1 MVAAMTFS
9 GGALSVVV
17 DHVAGVGSGRPAR
30 LCWARWARAEAV
42 LAGFGNP
49 AAVAAGCRAARGADQ
64 DVLVSALLAVA
75 AGDEWAQLTIL
86 AGLAD
91 RLGWVVSGWAR
102 GGMPAAVLADAE
114 AELVGACWAA
124 IASLAGGPPPGRPG
138 LVLVDRAWETVR
150 TGRRR
155 QRRLEDRLVSWP
167 VAVAAAAAA
176 VGPRPALEVLAGV
189 ITDAVSTGRL
199 SVPAARAVYLT
210 RVAGLPT
217 AEAADLLGCGP
228 GVLRAVRS
236 RAERRLAA

>member
-17 DHVAGVGSGRPAR
+17 DHVAGVGSGRDAR
-30 LCWARWARAEAV
+30 ACSARWAHTQPV
-42 LAGFGNP
+42 LAGLGSP
-49 AAVAAGCRAARGADQ
+49 AAAAGACRAARGADQ

-91 RLGWVVSGWAR
+91 RLASVVSGWAR

-124 IASLAGGPPPGRPG
+124 IADFAGGPPPGRPG
-138 LVLVDRAWETVR
+138 LVLVDRARETVR
-150 TGRRR
+150 AGRRR
-155 QRRLEDRLVSWP
+155 QRRLEDRLVPWP
-167 VAVAAAAAA
+167 VADPAAAA
-176 VGPRPALEVLAGV
+176 GPGPALEVLAGA
-189 ITDAVSTGRL
+189 ITDAVAAGRL

-217 AEAADLLGCGP
+217 AEAAELLGCGS

>member
-1 MVAAMTFS
+1 MVAAMTCS

-17 DHVAGVGSGRPAR
+17 DHVAGVGSGRAAR
-30 LCWARWARAEAV
+30 ACSARWAHTQPV
-42 LAGFGNP
+42 LAGHGSP
-49 AAVAAGCRAARGADQ
+49 AAVAGACRAARGADQ

-102 GGMPAAVLADAE
+102 GAMPAAVLADAE
-114 AELVGACWAA
+114 AELVGACWSA
-124 IASLAGGPPPGRPG
+124 IATFAGGPPPGRPG

-150 TGRRR
+150 AGRRR

-167 VAVAAAAAA
+167 VEVPAA
-176 VGPRPALEVLAGV
+176 GPRPALEVLATA
-189 ITDAVSTGRL
+189 ITDAVGTGRL
-199 SVPAARAVYLT
+199 SVEAARAVYLT

-217 AEAADLLGCGP
+217 AEAADLVGCGP

>member
-1 MVAAMTFS
+1 MVAAMTCS

-17 DHVAGVGSGRPAR
+17 DHVAGVGSGRAAR
-30 LCWARWARAEAV
+30 LCAARWGHVQPV
-42 LAGFGNP
+42 LAGLGSP
-49 AAVAAGCRAARGADQ
+49 AAVAGACRAARGADQ
-64 DVLVSALLAVA
+64 DGLVSALLAVA

-124 IASLAGGPPPGRPG
+124 IATFAGGPPPGRPG

-155 QRRLEDRLVSWP
+155 QRRLEDRLVSLP
-167 VAVAAAAAA
+167 VEVPAAAA
-176 VGPRPALEVLAGV
+176 GPRPALEVLAGV